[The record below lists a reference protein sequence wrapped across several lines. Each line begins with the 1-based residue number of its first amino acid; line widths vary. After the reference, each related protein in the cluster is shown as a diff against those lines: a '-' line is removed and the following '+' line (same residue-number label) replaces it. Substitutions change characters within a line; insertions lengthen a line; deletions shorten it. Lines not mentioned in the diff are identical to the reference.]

1 MAKEYTQTVKPVSR
15 IAEKI
20 FGWFGWIIL
29 LLITAGILFFSLVTM
44 NDSAMIDDLT
54 AQMEAEMAGMN
65 LQGADPQAVI
75 DLTISMLGNTWMVAL
90 YLVLPLIVAI
100 LGLLNMKRRILSGIL
115 LLIAAI
121 LAAPLGVT
129 LISSLFFVIA
139 AILLFARKDLVIKNE
154 SPRDDNTYDERNHAN
169 ALNNNR
175 DAYTNSK
182 DRNQRNNA
190 VSDSGQHRQITD
202 REDDVKIRQSND
214 SEYGYNDADSVRND
228 DIESTR
234 QFNRIDDTD
243 DVKIVDNTAD
253 TRNNDYKR
261 SSETEFDNVNDSVM
275 EDPSQTRR
283 DNVDR
288 RNRS

>member
-44 NDSAMIDDLT
+44 NDSATIDDLT

-169 ALNNNR
+169 DLNNNR

-190 VSDSGQHRQITD
+190 VSDSGQHRQMTD

-261 SSETEFDNVNDSVM
+261 SSETEFDNVNDSEM

>member
-169 ALNNNR
+169 DLNNNR

-261 SSETEFDNVNDSVM
+261 SSETEFDNVNDSEM

>member
-44 NDSAMIDDLT
+44 NDSATIDDLT
-54 AQMEAEMAGMN
+54 AQMEAGMAGMN
-65 LQGADPQAVI
+65 LLGADPQAVI
-75 DLTISMLGNTWMVAL
+75 DLIISMLGNTWMVAL

-121 LAAPLGVT
+121 LAAPLAVT

-169 ALNNNR
+169 DLNNNR

-261 SSETEFDNVNDSVM
+261 SSETEFDNVNDSEM

>member
-54 AQMEAEMAGMN
+54 AQMEAKMAGMN

-75 DLTISMLGNTWMVAL
+75 DLTISILGNTWMVAL

-169 ALNNNR
+169 DLNNNR

-182 DRNQRNNA
+182 DRNQRKNA

-243 DVKIVDNTAD
+243 DVKIVNNTAD

-261 SSETEFDNVNDSVM
+261 SSETEFDNVNDSEM

>member
-1 MAKEYTQTVKPVSR
+1 MAKEYTQTVNPVSR
-15 IAEKI
+15 IAERI
-20 FGWFGWIIL
+20 FGWLGWLIL
-29 LLITAGILFFSLVTM
+29 LAFTAGILFFSLVTM

-169 ALNNNR
+169 DLNNNR

-261 SSETEFDNVNDSVM
+261 SSETEFDNVNDSEM

>member
-75 DLTISMLGNTWMVAL
+75 DLIISILGNTWMVAL

-169 ALNNNR
+169 DLNNNR

-261 SSETEFDNVNDSVM
+261 SSETEFDNVNDSEM

>member
-169 ALNNNR
+169 DLNNNR

>member
-44 NDSAMIDDLT
+44 NDSAKIDDLT

-169 ALNNNR
+169 DLNNNR
-175 DAYTNSK
+175 DAYINSK

-190 VSDSGQHRQITD
+190 VSDSGQHRQMTD

-261 SSETEFDNVNDSVM
+261 SSETEFDNVNDSEM

>member
-29 LLITAGILFFSLVTM
+29 LLITAGILFISLVTM

-54 AQMEAEMAGMN
+54 AWMEAEMAGMN

-75 DLTISMLGNTWMVAL
+75 DLTISMLSNTWMVAL

-169 ALNNNR
+169 DLNNNR

-261 SSETEFDNVNDSVM
+261 SSETEFDNVNDSEM

>member
-75 DLTISMLGNTWMVAL
+75 DLTISILGNTWMVAL

-169 ALNNNR
+169 DLNNNR

-261 SSETEFDNVNDSVM
+261 SSETEFDNVNDSEM

>member
-44 NDSAMIDDLT
+44 NDSARIDDLT

-169 ALNNNR
+169 DLNNNR

-190 VSDSGQHRQITD
+190 VSDSGQHRQMTD

-261 SSETEFDNVNDSVM
+261 SSETEFDNVNDSEM

>member
-65 LQGADPQAVI
+65 LQGTDPQAVI

-169 ALNNNR
+169 DLNNNR

>member
-169 ALNNNR
+169 DLNNNR

-190 VSDSGQHRQITD
+190 VSDSGQHRQMTD

-261 SSETEFDNVNDSVM
+261 SNETEFDNVNDSEM

>member
-169 ALNNNR
+169 DLNNNR

-190 VSDSGQHRQITD
+190 VSDSGQHRQMTD

-261 SSETEFDNVNDSVM
+261 SSETEFDNVIDSEM

>member
-1 MAKEYTQTVKPVSR
+1 PVSR

-20 FGWFGWIIL
+20 FGWFCWIIL
-29 LLITAGILFFSLVTM
+29 LLITAGNLFFSLVTM

-75 DLTISMLGNTWMVAL
+75 DLTICMLGNTWMVAL

-100 LGLLNMKRRILSGIL
+100 LGLLNVKRRILSGIL

-139 AILLFARKDLVIKNE
+139 AILLFARKDRVIKNE
-154 SPRDDNTYDERNHAN
+154 SSRDDNTYDERNHAN
-169 ALNNNR
+169 DLNNNR

-190 VSDSGQHRQITD
+190 VSDSGQHRQMTD

-261 SSETEFDNVNDSVM
+261 SCETEFDNVNDSVM
-275 EDPSQTRR
+275 EDTSQTRR

-288 RNRS
+288 RNIS

>member
-169 ALNNNR
+169 DLNNNR

-288 RNRS
+288 RNRI

>member
-169 ALNNNR
+169 DLNNNR

-243 DVKIVDNTAD
+243 DVKIVDNTVD

>member
-1 MAKEYTQTVKPVSR
+1 
-15 IAEKI
+15 
-20 FGWFGWIIL
+20 
-29 LLITAGILFFSLVTM
+29 
-44 NDSAMIDDLT
+44 
-54 AQMEAEMAGMN
+54 MAGMN

-169 ALNNNR
+169 DLNNNR

-190 VSDSGQHRQITD
+190 VSDSGQHRQMTD

-261 SSETEFDNVNDSVM
+261 SSETEFDNVNDSEM

>member
-169 ALNNNR
+169 DLNNNR

-228 DIESTR
+228 DIESTC

-261 SSETEFDNVNDSVM
+261 SSETEFDNVNDSEM

>member
-1 MAKEYTQTVKPVSR
+1 MAKNTHRLLNLSAALPKNIRLV
-15 IAEKI
+15 
-20 FGWFGWIIL
+20 WLIIL

-169 ALNNNR
+169 DLNNNR

>member
-169 ALNNNR
+169 DLNNNR

-261 SSETEFDNVNDSVM
+261 SSEPEFDNVNDSEM

>member
-169 ALNNNR
+169 DLNNNR

-190 VSDSGQHRQITD
+190 VSDSGQHRQMTD

>member
-169 ALNNNR
+169 DLNNNR

-190 VSDSGQHRQITD
+190 VSDSGQHRQMTD

-253 TRNNDYKR
+253 PRNNDYKR

>member
-169 ALNNNR
+169 DLNNNG

-261 SSETEFDNVNDSVM
+261 SSETEFDNVNDSEM

>member
-54 AQMEAEMAGMN
+54 AWMEAEMAGMN

-75 DLTISMLGNTWMVAL
+75 DLTISMLSNTWMVAL

-169 ALNNNR
+169 DLNNNR

-261 SSETEFDNVNDSVM
+261 SSETEFDNVNDSEM

>member
-54 AQMEAEMAGMN
+54 AWMEAEMAGMN

-75 DLTISMLGNTWMVAL
+75 DLTISMLSNTWMVAL

-169 ALNNNR
+169 DLNNNR

-190 VSDSGQHRQITD
+190 VSDSGQHRQMTD

-261 SSETEFDNVNDSVM
+261 SSETEFDNVNDSEM

>member
-29 LLITAGILFFSLVTM
+29 LLITAGILFISLVTM

-54 AQMEAEMAGMN
+54 AWMEAEMAGMN

-169 ALNNNR
+169 DLNNNR

-261 SSETEFDNVNDSVM
+261 SSETEFDNVNDSEM

>member
-169 ALNNNR
+169 DLNNNR

-190 VSDSGQHRQITD
+190 VSDSGQHRQMTD

-234 QFNRIDDTD
+234 QFNRFDDTD

-261 SSETEFDNVNDSVM
+261 SSETEFDNVNDSEM

>member
-169 ALNNNR
+169 DLNNNR

-190 VSDSGQHRQITD
+190 VSDSGQHRQMTD

-234 QFNRIDDTD
+234 QFNRFDDTD

-261 SSETEFDNVNDSVM
+261 SNETEFDNVNDSEM

>member
-169 ALNNNR
+169 DLNNNR

-190 VSDSGQHRQITD
+190 VSDSGQHRQMTD

-261 SSETEFDNVNDSVM
+261 SSETEFDNVNDSEM

>member
-129 LISSLFFVIA
+129 LISRS
-139 AILLFARKDLVIKNE
+139 E
-154 SPRDDNTYDERNHAN
+154 ER
-169 ALNNNR
+169 R
-175 DAYTNSK
+175 VGK
-182 DRNQRNNA
+182 
-190 VSDSGQHRQITD
+190 
-202 REDDVKIRQSND
+202 E
-214 SEYGYNDADSVRND
+214 
-228 DIESTR
+228 
-234 QFNRIDDTD
+234 
-243 DVKIVDNTAD
+243 
-253 TRNNDYKR
+253 
-261 SSETEFDNVNDSVM
+261 
-275 EDPSQTRR
+275 
-283 DNVDR
+283 
-288 RNRS
+288 

>member
-54 AQMEAEMAGMN
+54 AWMEAEMAGMN

-169 ALNNNR
+169 DLNNNR

-261 SSETEFDNVNDSVM
+261 SSETEFDNVNDSEM